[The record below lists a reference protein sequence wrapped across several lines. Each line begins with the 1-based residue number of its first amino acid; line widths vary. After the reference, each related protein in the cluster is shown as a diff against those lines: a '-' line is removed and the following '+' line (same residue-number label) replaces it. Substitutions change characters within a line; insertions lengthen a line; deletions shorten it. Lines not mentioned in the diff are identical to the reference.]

1 VTVTSANG
9 CTDTESITITE
20 NKTAPTAGITNNTG
34 FTELTSTVTSISL
47 TATGSGSYQ
56 WGNGLT
62 SATISVS
69 TPGNYSVTVKGANG
83 CTSSASI
90 TISQKAPVELT
101 VSGVVTDIS
110 CNGLT
115 DGSIDLTVTGGK
127 APYIYSWY
135 YSRRERKGVLEDISS
150 LKSGTYTVLV
160 KDAAGVS
167 VSKSFTIV
175 SPSLLVIG
183 SEQTDISGCN
193 SNESGS
199 ITPSASG
206 GKAPYLFSI
215 STGQQLADG
224 KFIGLTAGTFTI
236 TVRDANNCVNSKSI
250 TITQTASVS
259 FISSKVNAT
268 SCSANGS
275 ITVTASGGQ
284 SPYQYSKDGGVNWQ
298 VANNFTGLEAQS
310 HPVVI
315 KDNLGCISAISN
327 VVISDNGSDVYEDN
341 NIRRAAK
348 TIGLESSIQARI
360 GVSGDVD
367 WFKNTIPQNGSG
379 TYYLII
385 EAQAAG
391 QVAQLYQG
399 NGLLM
404 VPNQT
409 GSVEGSSA
417 SYGAYNLTSGKRYYI
432 KVSGATSLACYNLK
446 LSSSLNSNSRL
457 LENQSEEVQTSENQ
471 DILRKVRAEDVYD
484 VIAYPNPSD
493 GIFKLALPGFADGE
507 ARMRIMDGM
516 GRMIRDELGQVE
528 NGKRLGEVDLT
539 YVAKGVYYVQVIQE
553 GRAKTIRV
561 ILK

>member
-1 VTVTSANG
+1 
-9 CTDTESITITE
+9 
-20 NKTAPTAGITNNTG
+20 
-34 FTELTSTVTSISL
+34 
-47 TATGSGSYQ
+47 
-56 WGNGLT
+56 
-62 SATISVS
+62 
-69 TPGNYSVTVKGANG
+69 
-83 CTSSASI
+83 
-90 TISQKAPVELT
+90 
-101 VSGVVTDIS
+101 
-110 CNGLT
+110 
-115 DGSIDLTVTGGK
+115 
-127 APYIYSWY
+127 
-135 YSRRERKGVLEDISS
+135 
-150 LKSGTYTVLV
+150 
-160 KDAAGVS
+160 
-167 VSKSFTIV
+167 
-175 SPSLLVIG
+175 
-183 SEQTDISGCN
+183 
-193 SNESGS
+193 
-199 ITPSASG
+199 
-206 GKAPYLFSI
+206 
-215 STGQQLADG
+215 
-224 KFIGLTAGTFTI
+224 
-236 TVRDANNCVNSKSI
+236 
-250 TITQTASVS
+250 
-259 FISSKVNAT
+259 
-268 SCSANGS
+268 
-275 ITVTASGGQ
+275 
-284 SPYQYSKDGGVNWQ
+284 
-298 VANNFTGLEAQS
+298 
-310 HPVVI
+310 
-315 KDNLGCISAISN
+315 
-327 VVISDNGSDVYEDN
+327 
-341 NIRRAAK
+341 
-348 TIGLESSIQARI
+348 
-360 GVSGDVD
+360 VD

-404 VPNQT
+404 VPKQT